1 MYGWRARIGN
11 ISPTVCAEIFPYEF
25 YRVAPEGVTLVTT
38 NLAIR
43 DARESSEV
51 ETSWER
57 FNTAI
62 QNLTETRVDYITL
75 SGAPLVLAKGVDR
88 YRQMLADLRRRSPVP
103 ASTSPQSFADGLKHL
118 GAARIAVATSFIPA
132 HNELVKA
139 FLASEGFE
147 VLGIEGLN
155 TGLKSIEKATLSP
168 LQVYQHVRSVG
179 RKYPICEAVLITS
192 AAWPTLTVIQALE
205 DDIGKPVVSSAVG
218 QIWAPLYE
226 LGIRAQIDNYGT
238 LLRRVSGE
246 RGR

>member
-1 MYGWRARIGN
+1 MYGWRARIGK

-43 DARESSEV
+43 DAREASEA

-57 FNTAI
+57 FDTAI
-62 QNLTETRVDYITL
+62 QDLTETRVDYITL

-88 YRQMLADLRRRSPVP
+88 YREMLTDLRRRSPVP
-103 ASTSPQSFADGLKHL
+103 ASTSPQSFADGLKYL
-118 GAARIAVATSFIPA
+118 GTARIALATSFMPA

-139 FLASEGFE
+139 FLTSEGFE

-155 TGLKSIEKATLSP
+155 TGLRSIENATLPP
-168 LQVYQHVRSVG
+168 LQVYQYVKSVG
-179 RKYPICEAVLITS
+179 RKYANCDAVLITS

-218 QIWAPLYE
+218 QVWAPLHE
-226 LGIRAQIDNYGT
+226 LGIRAQIDN
-238 LLRRVSGE
+238 
-246 RGR
+246 